1 MQTSLTTLAL
11 CPQTRE
17 FLLQGRE
24 VQDLLLKEVRLLA
37 LTMTTQCSIYIQIQ
51 CNVST

>member
-11 CPQTRE
+11 CPQARE

-24 VQDLLLKEVRLLA
+24 VQDLLLKDLRLLA
-37 LTMTTQCSIYIQIQ
+37 LTMATQWSIYIL
-51 CNVST
+51 